1 MSTSEFSRGKIKV
14 PPCREVIDNII
25 KPGIESELSRSFKS
39 YLLVNKAHVVMLKEK
54 GILSEDEARRIL
66 AANEEL
72 LTGSAD
78 FEVDYEK
85 EDIYFN
91 IENYVIARTGREI
104 GGKLHT
110 ARSRNDLCATVTRI
124 SLRERLLEMAMLTNE
139 LREVLLDL
147 AQKNTS
153 SVMPGHT
160 HLQPSEPITFAH
172 YCSAIAAA
180 LQRDFERLIH
190 TYHTTNICPLGGTSM
205 GSSTFAI
212 DRTLTSDLLGFNGP
226 IENSLDCVA
235 SRDYV
240 LEGLS
245 ALSIMGNTLSRL
257 ANDLYVWATP
267 YYQFIEVDDSVAA
280 CSSIMPQK
288 KNPWTLEYIKGKAA
302 HLEGY
307 FVSASCALRATPY
320 THCQDASAETPEP
333 LYQAVDELRACL
345 ELMKVTLKTLKTN
358 SSKMLQAANN
368 TYCTV
373 TELANTLVRVDGI
386 SFRSA
391 HHVVALVVDHMLKQG
406 LLAHEIKL
414 ETVQD
419 CYQLAMGEK
428 SRISEEDL
436 QNALNPIHN
445 VESKDI
451 LGGPA
456 ASEVTRQLQ
465 VLDQQLK
472 SDQKTLKA
480 LNDDVD
486 QATERLN
493 ERANKIFKAD

>member
-1 MSTSEFSRGKIKV
+1 MSNNEFSRGKIKV
-14 PPCREVIDNII
+14 PPCREVIENII
-25 KPGIESELSRSFKS
+25 KPGIETELARSFRM
-39 YLLVNKAHVVMLKEK
+39 YLLVNKAHVVMLKET
-54 GILSEDEARRIL
+54 GILSQDEAKKIL
-66 AANEEL
+66 DANEEL
-72 LTGSAD
+72 LKGTED
-78 FEVDYEK
+78 FSVDFEK

-91 IENYVIARTGREI
+91 IENYVMGRTGREI

-110 ARSRNDLCATVTRI
+110 ARSRNDLSATVTRM
-124 SLRERLLEMAMLTNE
+124 SLRERLLELAARTNDLRQIILE
-139 LREVLLDL
+139 LAENN
-147 AQKNTS
+147 KY

-172 YCSAIAAA
+172 YCSAIASA
-180 LQRDFERLIH
+180 LERDFSRLMH
-190 TYHTTNICPLGGTSM
+190 AYRLTNICPLGGTSM

-212 DRTLTSDLLGFNGP
+212 DREMTSDLLGFDQP
-226 IENSLDCVA
+226 IQNSLDCVA
-235 SRDYV
+235 SRDYI

-245 ALSIMGNTLSRL
+245 ALSILGNTLSRL

-307 FVSASCALRATPY
+307 FVSASSALRATPY
-320 THCQDASAETPEP
+320 THCQDVSVETPEAVF
-333 LYQAVDELRACL
+333 QAVDELRSCL
-345 ELMKVTLKTLKTN
+345 DLMNVTVKTLKTN
-358 SSKMLQAANN
+358 ALRMVQAAND

-414 ETVQD
+414 ETVQT
-419 CYQLAMGEK
+419 CYQEALG
-428 SRISEEDL
+428 SRSKMSEQDL

-445 VESKDI
+445 VESKTV

-456 ASEVTRQLQ
+456 SSEVSRQLD
-465 VLDQQLK
+465 VLSQQLEEDHQTVLSLHSQLDHAIEK
-472 SDQKTLKA
+472 
-480 LNDDVD
+480 
-486 QATERLN
+486 LN
-493 ERANKIFKAD
+493 ERVGQILD